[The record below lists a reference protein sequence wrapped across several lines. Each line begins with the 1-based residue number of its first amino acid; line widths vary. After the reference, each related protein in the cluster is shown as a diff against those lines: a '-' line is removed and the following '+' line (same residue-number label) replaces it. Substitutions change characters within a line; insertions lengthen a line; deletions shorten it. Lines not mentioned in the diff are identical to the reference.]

1 MYFEAMLSKN
11 RKICCLPQLLNGFD
25 SSYNVE
31 GKERKIEANFR
42 LYYNKTSSG
51 DNGERETEQHLNER
65 KNKA

>member
-1 MYFEAMLSKN
+1 MSYMLN
-11 RKICCLPQLLNGFD
+11 VFD
-25 SSYNVE
+25 SLYKVE

-65 KNKA
+65 QNKA

>member
-1 MYFEAMLSKN
+1 M
-11 RKICCLPQLLNGFD
+11 LNGFD

-65 KNKA
+65 QNKERDREQWGKLIGVD